1 MPQPSTAQRPD
12 KGVCLITQEQLTEVL
27 AALPDPAFLLSEQ
40 GRYLAVYGGKDARY
54 YHDGSGLVGASIHD
68 LIAPDKAQWFLDKI
82 ASALQTRALLVVE
95 YELSSKD
102 VKGLPDAGPQEPIW
116 FEGRIQAL
124 NFLVQGERVVL
135 WVASNITER
144 HALETRLRMHSET
157 DALTGLFNR
166 RRLTQEL
173 NTHFQAFAR
182 YGTATTLLLL
192 DMDHFKAINDTHG
205 HQAGDMALVAV
216 ANACRAHLRS
226 TDIASRIGGDE
237 FVIVLPHTSA
247 AQSKEFA
254 NRLRKEIKLDL
265 HRFTV
270 DGVPPTISAGVTQ
283 MGNKDNSFEDTL
295 KRADA
300 ALYAAKAS
308 GGDSVLVV

>member
-1 MPQPSTAQRPD
+1 MFPNEHLA
-12 KGVCLITQEQLTEVL
+12 EVL

-40 GRYLAVYGGKDARY
+40 GRYIAVFGGKDARY
-54 YHDGSGLVGASIHD
+54 YHDGSGLVGASISA
-68 LIAPDKAQWFLDKI
+68 LIVPQKAQWFLDQI
-82 ASALQTRALLVVE
+82 AHALQTRALHIVE
-95 YELSSKD
+95 YELSNKD
-102 VKGLPDAGPQEPIW
+102 VKGLPEAGPEEPIW

-124 NFLVQGERVVL
+124 DFLVQGERVVL

-144 HALETRLRMHSET
+144 HALEAQLRMHSET
-157 DALTGLFNR
+157 DVLTGLYNR
-166 RRLTQEL
+166 RRLAQEL
-173 NTHFQAFAR
+173 DAHFQAFAR
-182 YGTATTLLLL
+182 YGTATTVLLL

-226 TDIASRIGGDE
+226 TDIASRVGGDE

-265 HRFTV
+265 HRFAV
-270 DGVPPTISAGVTQ
+270 NGVTPTISAGVTQ
-283 MGNKDNSFEDTL
+283 MGHKDTSFEDTL
-295 KRADA
+295 KRADS

-308 GGDSVLVV
+308 GGDTVLVV

>member
-1 MPQPSTAQRPD
+1 MFPKEHLA
-12 KGVCLITQEQLTEVL
+12 EVL

-40 GRYLAVYGGKDARY
+40 GRYIAVFGGKDARY
-54 YHDGSGLVGASIHD
+54 YHDGSGLVGACISD
-68 LIAPDKAQWFLDKI
+68 LMESRKAQWFLDKI
-82 ASALQTRALLVVE
+82 ARALQTRALQVVE
-95 YELSSKD
+95 YELSNKD
-102 VKGLPDAGPQEPIW
+102 VKGLPDTGPEEPIW

-124 NFLVQGERVVL
+124 DFLVQGERVVL

-144 HALETRLRMHSET
+144 HALEARLRAHSET

-173 NTHFQAFAR
+173 DNHFQAFAR
-182 YGTATTLLLL
+182 YGTTTTVLLM

-205 HQAGDMALVAV
+205 HLAGDEALVAV
-216 ANACRAHLRS
+216 ARACRAHLRS

-247 AQSKEFA
+247 IQAKEFA

-265 HRFTV
+265 HRFAVNGVTPTV
-270 DGVPPTISAGVTQ
+270 SAGVTQ
-283 MGNKDNSFEDTL
+283 MNNNDSSYEDTL
-295 KRADA
+295 KRADS

>member
-1 MPQPSTAQRPD
+1 MFAREHL
-12 KGVCLITQEQLTEVL
+12 KEVL

-54 YHDGSGLVGASIHD
+54 YHDGSGLVGACIRDIMESS
-68 LIAPDKAQWFLDKI
+68 KAQWFLDKI
-82 ASALQTRALLVVE
+82 AIALQTRTLLVVE
-95 YELSSKD
+95 YELSNKD
-102 VKGLPDAGPQEPIW
+102 VKGLPDSGPSEPLW

-124 NFLVQGERVVL
+124 DFLAQGERVVL

-144 HALETRLRMHSET
+144 HALEARLRTHSET

-173 NTHFQAFAR
+173 DTNYQAFVR
-182 YGTATTLLLL
+182 YGTATTVLLL
-192 DMDHFKAINDTHG
+192 DMDHFKDINDTHG
-205 HQAGDMALVAV
+205 HLAGDEALVAV
-216 ANACRAHLRS
+216 ARACRAHLRS

-247 AQSKEFA
+247 VQAKEFA

-265 HRFTV
+265 HRFAVRGIT
-270 DGVPPTISAGVTQ
+270 PTISAGLTQ
-283 MGNKDNSFEDTL
+283 MVNHDSSYEDTL
-295 KRADA
+295 KRADS

-308 GGDSVLVV
+308 GGDNVLVV